1 MLDTAAACAKLN
13 NDCPFFPESRRDPQ
27 RLVVCMAIL
36 VTCPSCRSRFQVSDK
51 FAGQTGPCPKCKSP
65 IRVPTK
71 DEEVKV
77 HAPAEF
83 ASGGRT
89 ASGALATKPIARKDT
104 KLEPVV
110 VAALVAAVLSVL
122 AVTWALGRSGLF
134 EKNLVARAVG
144 LLVVSPP
151 LVLAGYT
158 FLRDDELE
166 PHRGVSLYLR
176 VGICAVVYVVL
187 WGSYGHVADRVL
199 TGELW
204 NWAYV
209 APPFLLVGALAALAS
224 LDLDFGSGFF
234 HYSFYLLA
242 TILLRWIG
250 GMGWLWQTGDGG
262 MV

>member
-1 MLDTAAACAKLN
+1 M
-13 NDCPFFPESRRDPQ
+13 P
-27 RLVVCMAIL
+27 IL
-36 VTCPSCRSRFQVSDK
+36 VTCPSCRARFQVSDK

-65 IRVPTK
+65 IRVPEK
-71 DEEVKV
+71 SEEVKV
-77 HAPAEF
+77 HAPTEF

-89 ASGALATKPIARKDT
+89 SSGELATKPIARKDT
-104 KLEPVV
+104 KLEPVAV
-110 VAALVAAVLSVL
+110 VALVAAVLTVL
-122 AVTWALGRSGLF
+122 LITWAVGRSRLL
-134 EKNLVARAVG
+134 ENSVTARAIG
-144 LLVVSPP
+144 LLLVSPP

-166 PHRGVSLYLR
+166 PYRGISLYVR
-176 VGICAVVYVVL
+176 VGICAAAYIGL
-187 WGSYGHVADRVL
+187 WGAYGHVAGPFL

-209 APPFLLVGALAALAS
+209 APPFLIVGALAALAS

-250 GMGWLWQTGDGG
+250 GMGWLWQTGDRG
-262 MV
+262 MI

>member
-1 MLDTAAACAKLN
+1 M
-13 NDCPFFPESRRDPQ
+13 S
-27 RLVVCMAIL
+27 IL
-36 VTCPSCRSRFQVSDK
+36 VTCPHCRSRFQVSDR

-71 DEEVKV
+71 EEEVQV
-77 HAPAEF
+77 HAPTEF

-89 ASGALATKPIARKDT
+89 ASGELATKPIARKDT

-110 VAALVAAVLSVL
+110 VVALVAAVLTVL
-122 AVTWALGRSGLF
+122 LVTWAVGRSGLF
-134 EKNLVARAVG
+134 ENRLAARAIG
-144 LLVVSPP
+144 LLLVSPP

-166 PHRGVSLYLR
+166 PYQGISLYVR
-176 VGICAVVYVVL
+176 VGICAAAYMAL
-187 WGSYGHVADRVL
+187 WGGYGHVADRVL

-209 APPFLLVGALAALAS
+209 APPFLIVGALAALAS

-242 TILLRWIG
+242 TILLRWIA
-250 GMGWLWQTGDGG
+250 GMGWLWQTGAGG
-262 MV
+262 

>member
-1 MLDTAAACAKLN
+1 M
-13 NDCPFFPESRRDPQ
+13 PI
-27 RLVVCMAIL
+27 V
-36 VTCPSCRSRFQVSDK
+36 VTCPSCRSRFKVSDR

-65 IRVPTK
+65 IRVPTPQ
-71 DEEVKV
+71 EEVKV
-77 HAPAEF
+77 HAPTQF

-89 ASGALATKPIARKDT
+89 ASGELATKPIARKDT
-104 KLEPVV
+104 KLEPVAV
-110 VAALVAAVLSVL
+110 VGLVAAVLTVL
-122 AVTWALGRSGLF
+122 LVTWALGRNGLF
-134 EKNLVARAVG
+134 EDYLALRAIG
-144 LLVVSPP
+144 LLLVSPA

-166 PHRGVSLYLR
+166 PYQGTSLYLR
-176 VGICAVVYVVL
+176 VGICAVAYIAL
-187 WGSYGHVADRVL
+187 WWGYGFVADRVL

-209 APPFLLVGALAALAS
+209 APPFLLLGALAALAT

-250 GMGWLWQTGDGG
+250 GMGWLWQAGTGG
-262 MV
+262 

>member
-1 MLDTAAACAKLN
+1 M
-13 NDCPFFPESRRDPQ
+13 S
-27 RLVVCMAIL
+27 IL

-65 IRVPTK
+65 IRVPEK
-71 DEEVKV
+71 SEEVVV

-104 KLEPVV
+104 KLEPVAV
-110 VAALVAAVLSVL
+110 VAMAAAALTVVL
-122 AVTWALGRSGLF
+122 VTWVLGRSDVF
-134 EKNLVARAVG
+134 EKFIAVRAIG
-144 LLVVSPP
+144 LLLVSPP

-166 PHRGVSLYLR
+166 PYRGVSLYVR
-176 VGICAVVYVVL
+176 AGICAVAYMAL
-187 WGSYGHVADRVL
+187 WGGYSFLADRML
-199 TGELW
+199 TGEIW
-204 NWAYV
+204 VWAYV
-209 APPFLLVGALAALAS
+209 APPFLALGALAALAA

-250 GMGWLWQTGDGG
+250 GMGWLWQSSAGG
-262 MV
+262 